1 MSIRIKKVTNKPP
14 FPRCWERKQNTIRDR
29 CTKYHPKGVGYTS
42 LNLPL
47 LLPHLRIQAAPLRE
61 WARTPVYLPSFF
73 PSFLSL
79 FFFLSLPLPSFCL
92 SLWLHRYHVE
102 VPGPGTESKH
112 SCKLYHSSGSAKP
125 FNHCTASGIEPV
137 SPQWA
142 EPTAVRFLTHC
153 TTMGTPRATVSCFW
167 FLCAAVWAPIKPC
180 LKFSSGLVSISVE

>member
-1 MSIRIKKVTNKPP
+1 MLRAKAEYYTWSLHKVPPQGCGLHLLESAPAVTSFKDPSSSSQRMSKDTCLSS
-14 FPRCWERKQNTIRDR
+14 F
-29 CTKYHPKGVGYTS
+29 
-42 LNLPL
+42 L
-47 LLPHLRIQAAPLRE
+47 L
-61 WARTPVYLPSFF
+61 
-73 PSFLSL
+73 SFLSL